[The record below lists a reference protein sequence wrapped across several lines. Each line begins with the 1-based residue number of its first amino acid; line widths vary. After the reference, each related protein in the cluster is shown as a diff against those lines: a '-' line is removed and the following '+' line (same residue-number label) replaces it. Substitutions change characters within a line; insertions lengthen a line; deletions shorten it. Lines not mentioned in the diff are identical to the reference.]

1 MRHDSHWSFALGRRR
16 ALPHVGLRPAV
27 RHSPA
32 RIPAAVQWEL
42 ALRWAARAGMSVR
55 TVGPCGSHVRA
66 RVPPAA
72 VCSGDGA
79 CHPFAARGVR
89 RENPLIHRP
98 SLRRRSR
105 HAAARAA
112 LVSFLALTL
121 PPLAAAQSSPSGD
134 VVVTATRTPV
144 AVADALAEVTVLDR
158 ADLARFE
165 GATLAQVLAAQPGL
179 QLSSNGGLGKPASLF
194 IRGLEARHTLLLVDG
209 ARLGSATVGSPS
221 LDNLPLAAIERIEI
235 VRGPLSSLYG
245 SGAMGGVVQVFTR
258 RGTQGLQGH
267 AQAAVGSE
275 RYGQAAAGVA
285 FGGGGFDAAVQV
297 QHTETRGASSTTP
310 AVPFGNHDP
319 DRDGFRQTGGSVRL
333 GWQPAGAGAT
343 ASGWRVEAVLLG
355 ADGVTG
361 VDDGPRPG
369 AQAGLET
376 RAAVLSAR
384 GPVVG
389 PWSTRLSV
397 GETRDRYETLAT
409 ASAFTPLGVIGTTSR
424 QLGWENT
431 VATPLGTALALL
443 ERTQEEVSRPGQP
456 FSVSERDIDA
466 LALGLAGRGAGQHWQ
481 ASVRRDR
488 NSQFGGIT
496 TGAAAWAWDVTS
508 AWRVGASLGTSQ
520 TLPSF
525 NQLYFPNFGNP
536 LLQPEKGRHA
546 ELHLRLA
553 QGAHQWR
560 AALYGHRYRS
570 FIPSGPLPANLPRA
584 EIDGAT
590 LSYEGRLEGPWG
602 ALALAASLDHV
613 DPRNATVGNAN
624 FDKLLPRRARESLRL
639 AADWDGGAWSAG
651 ASVQAHSH
659 RFDNAANTVRLGGY
673 ATLDLRARWRV
684 QPGTTLGL
692 RVENAG
698 DKAYETA
705 LGYAQP
711 RRRGFVTLQT
721 EWR

>member
-1 MRHDSHWSFALGRRR
+1 MGT
-16 ALPHVGLRPAV
+16 
-27 RHSPA
+27 
-32 RIPAAVQWEL
+32 L
-42 ALRWAARAGMSVR
+42 ALRWAARAGMSVPTVAAACSLRR
-55 TVGPCGSHVRA
+55 T
-66 RVPPAA
+66 RVPPALA
-72 VCSGDGA
+72 CGGLGA
-79 CHPFAARGVR
+79 CTRFAARGVR
-89 RENPLIHRP
+89 RENPLIRP
-98 SLRRRSR
+98 VFALPSR
-105 HAAARAA
+105 ARPRPVAAAAA
-112 LVSFLALTL
+112 CFAASATLSTLATFAT
-121 PPLAAAQSSPSGD
+121 PAIAAGD
-134 VVVTATRTPV
+134 EVMVTATRTPV
-144 AVADALAEVTVLDR
+144 RVVDSLADVTVLDR
-158 ADLARFE
+158 AELARFE

-285 FGGGGFDAAVQV
+285 FGGGGFDIAVQA
-297 QHTETRGASSTTP
+297 QHTETRGASSTTL

-319 DRDGFRQTGGSVRL
+319 DLDGFRQTGGSVRL

-343 ASGWRVEAVLLG
+343 STTAGWRVEAVLLG

-376 RAAVLSAR
+376 RAAVLSVR

-397 GETRDRYETLAT
+397 GQTRDRYETLAT

-424 QLGWENT
+424 QLGLENT
-431 VATPLGTALALL
+431 VTTPLGTVLALL
-443 ERTQEEVSRPGQP
+443 ERTQEQVSRPGQP

-466 LALGLAGRGAGQHWQ
+466 VALGLAGRGAGQHWQ

-488 NSQFGGIT
+488 NSQFGGVT
-496 TGAAAWAWDVTS
+496 TGAAAWAWDVTG

-536 LLQPEKGRHA
+536 LLQPETGRHV
-546 ELHLRLA
+546 ELHLRFV
-553 QGAHQWR
+553 QGTHQWR

-590 LSYEGRLEGPWG
+590 LSYEGRLDGPWG

-624 FDKLLPRRARESLRL
+624 FDKRLPRRARESLKL

-651 ASVQAHSH
+651 ASLLAFSH

-673 ATLDLRARWRV
+673 ATLDLRAGWRV
-684 QPGTTLGL
+684 RPGSTLGL

-711 RRRGFVTLQT
+711 RRRAFVTLQT